1 MLAYEPIV
9 PPTTSPIESAVVHS
23 IAHQAPQPVVANR
36 GRAFASATLIV
47 ALVLGLLAGRAIV
60 NRLAAPAQVTRA
72 AAVQSAAPSQTPT
85 PATSPRA
92 ATVVPQAAVADGA
105 DEAVPA
111 RLPAADAANVG
122 ERARPPASEVANTG
136 ERRRPPVRAR
146 SIAPSA
152 PATARGFAGRPS
164 APPRATIEKSPP
176 VAPRVGQPVAAS
188 VAAATTPASRAAAP
202 TASAVALATPVAAA
216 NSAPAAVA
224 PAVSIPT
231 AAVSTASPP
240 TPSSPTASAPPVTAA
255 ATAATTPTAAT
266 VTPAAAAS
274 PTAAVLAPDTRAVL
288 GTLYRYQE
296 AFSTLDSNAAQQVW
310 PDADVRALDRAF
322 NQLAQQ
328 TFDLRSCDVGVAGAR
343 AEAVCTG
350 TASYARK
357 VGNKTMRVEA
367 RRWRFAL
374 RRDGSEW
381 LIDRVEVR

>member
-1 MLAYEPIV
+1 MPDNDLDTFPEEAAGTASKRIVITDEQLRSSWETFPTEQPPSEPMLAYEPTV

-23 IAHQAPQPVVANR
+23 IADQAPQPVVANR

-85 PATSPRA
+85 PAKSPRA

-152 PATARGFAGRPS
+152 PATARAFAGRPS

-216 NSAPAAVA
+216 NSAPAAAA
-224 PAVSIPT
+224 PAVVHSNGCRFDGF
-231 AAVSTASPP
+231 PP
-240 TPSSPTASAPPVTAA
+240 D
-255 ATAATTPTAAT
+255 
-266 VTPAAAAS
+266 
-274 PTAAVLAPDTRAVL
+274 AVLSD
-288 GTLYRYQE
+288 GI
-296 AFSTLDSNAAQQVW
+296 
-310 PDADVRALDRAF
+310 
-322 NQLAQQ
+322 
-328 TFDLRSCDVGVAGAR
+328 RSAGY
-343 AEAVCTG
+343 CC
-350 TASYARK
+350 SH
-357 VGNKTMRVEA
+357 
-367 RRWRFAL
+367 
-374 RRDGSEW
+374 RRDDANRGDGYSCGCRQSDRRGS
-381 LIDRVEVR
+381 RAGHSRRARHAVPVPGGVQHA